1 MMKRERKEKEHQG
14 RSIPRKC
21 KVPLQSPFKLSLM
34 EKIRGVEGLARENQN
49 RPIYR
54 AHYMHTRRDY
64 VNFPPCHTVS
74 STFNYLYLLPFN
86 GLIAFL
92 SAIYRRATEQ
102 KVFRPLTPSS
112 ILDPWLTSRIR
123 SRHSVNAPELTQKV
137 LAPLPRFSHRS
148 ICLIGFRPSKT
159 HPQGCL
165 NPRPGQSSRAG
176 NK

>member
-1 MMKRERKEKEHQG
+1 MKRERKEKEHQG

-92 SAIYRRATEQ
+92 SAIYRRATESFPTVNSFFHPRSLADIAHTFSTQ
-102 KVFRPLTPSS
+102 CERTGVNAKGSRPPPPFFSPLDLPNRFSS
-112 ILDPWLTSRIR
+112 IQDASTGM
-123 SRHSVNAPELTQKV
+123 PEPQARPK
-137 LAPLPRFSHRS
+137 FSDN
-148 ICLIGFRPSKT
+148 GD
-159 HPQGCL
+159 
-165 NPRPGQSSRAG
+165 G